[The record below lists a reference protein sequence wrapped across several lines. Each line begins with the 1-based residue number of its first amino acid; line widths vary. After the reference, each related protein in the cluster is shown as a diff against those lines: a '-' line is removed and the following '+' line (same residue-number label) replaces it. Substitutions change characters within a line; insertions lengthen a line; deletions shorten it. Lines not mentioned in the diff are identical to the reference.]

1 MELQYCLA
9 THNIYDTQKIQ
20 TFESYHSVKIW
31 EDFSNKI
38 HRWQELTD
46 YSFHHVKNSQEQN
59 IMATVI
65 LNSQSEIPILN
76 VFPAEPAR
84 NRSILANL
92 NKKTV
97 GIYHVL

>member
-1 MELQYCLA
+1 M
-9 THNIYDTQKIQ
+9 
-20 TFESYHSVKIW
+20 
-31 EDFSNKI
+31 
-38 HRWQELTD
+38 
-46 YSFHHVKNSQEQN
+46 EQN

-76 VFPAEPAR
+76 VLPAEPAR